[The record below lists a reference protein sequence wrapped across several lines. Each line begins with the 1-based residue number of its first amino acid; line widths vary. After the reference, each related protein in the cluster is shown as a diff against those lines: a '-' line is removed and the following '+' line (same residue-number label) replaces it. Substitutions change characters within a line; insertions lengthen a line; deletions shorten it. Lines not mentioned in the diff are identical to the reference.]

1 MKTKFSGILTL
12 LLAFVVQITLAQEKT
27 ISGNVSDESGLP
39 LPGVN
44 IIVKGTTTG
53 TQTDF
58 DGNYTINA
66 SVGSVLSFTYLGLK
80 PQEITVSASNTV
92 NVTMVEDVGVLDEV
106 VVTALGIKREEKTLG
121 YAAQGLKG
129 EEMTEARESNIS
141 NALSGKIAGVQVTST
156 SGNPGSSSRI
166 VLRGASSITGNNE
179 PLYVVDG
186 VPIDNGTPG
195 NNAGSGGGVD
205 LPNGAAE
212 INPDNI
218 ESIQVLKGPNAAA
231 LYGLR
236 ASNGVIVITTKKG
249 TAGKKFG
256 VTYNTNV
263 TFSTPLIL
271 PDYQNSYGQG
281 GDPSYFEFVDGAGG
295 GVGDGVDE
303 SWGPP
308 LDVGL
313 EFIQWN
319 SQLQGGQPLPWRSY
333 PDNVRDFLDTG
344 INMSNDISFSNEN
357 FRFSIGNSSDK
368 GMVPN
373 TELKRLN
380 VSLSGTVKLGEK
392 ITGNLSLNYIN
403 TDSDN

>member
-1 MKTKFSGILTL
+1 
-12 LLAFVVQITLAQEKT
+12 VQITLAQEKT

-218 ESIQVLKGPNAAA
+218 
-231 LYGLR
+231 
-236 ASNGVIVITTKKG
+236 
-249 TAGKKFG
+249 
-256 VTYNTNV
+256 
-263 TFSTPLIL
+263 
-271 PDYQNSYGQG
+271 
-281 GDPSYFEFVDGAGG
+281 
-295 GVGDGVDE
+295 
-303 SWGPP
+303 
-308 LDVGL
+308 
-313 EFIQWN
+313 
-319 SQLQGGQPLPWRSY
+319 
-333 PDNVRDFLDTG
+333 
-344 INMSNDISFSNEN
+344 
-357 FRFSIGNSSDK
+357 
-368 GMVPN
+368 
-373 TELKRLN
+373 
-380 VSLSGTVKLGEK
+380 
-392 ITGNLSLNYIN
+392 
-403 TDSDN
+403 

>member
-1 MKTKFSGILTL
+1 
-12 LLAFVVQITLAQEKT
+12 
-27 ISGNVSDESGLP
+27 
-39 LPGVN
+39 
-44 IIVKGTTTG
+44 
-53 TQTDF
+53 
-58 DGNYTINA
+58 
-66 SVGSVLSFTYLGLK
+66 
-80 PQEITVSASNTV
+80 
-92 NVTMVEDVGVLDEV
+92 MVEDVGVLDEV

-263 TFSTPLIL
+263 TFST
-271 PDYQNSYGQG
+271 GRRR
-281 GDPSYFEFVDGAGG
+281 AH
-295 GVGDGVDE
+295 
-303 SWGPP
+303 
-308 LDVGL
+308 
-313 EFIQWN
+313 
-319 SQLQGGQPLPWRSY
+319 
-333 PDNVRDFLDTG
+333 RD
-344 INMSNDISFSNEN
+344 
-357 FRFSIGNSSDK
+357 R
-368 GMVPN
+368 
-373 TELKRLN
+373 
-380 VSLSGTVKLGEK
+380 
-392 ITGNLSLNYIN
+392 
-403 TDSDN
+403 